1 MWNFLLINMYV
12 GQGAGED
19 WGKSWVD
26 AIENNMEP
34 DLLCEV
40 QIKPRRGKLI
50 HPSPHGTCKK
60 MGHMTLKYYLVI
72 SLAFAAWMLREGRLL
87 KETRNRSTKGYC
99 YMCHSLGKYERYFA
113 FEKWSNN
120 WNCKESLLGT
130 LVVKWKN

>member
-1 MWNFLLINMYV
+1 MYV

-50 HPSPHGTCKK
+50 HPSPHGHLQESGSHDFKIWL
-60 MGHMTLKYYLVI
+60 GDI
-72 SLAFAAWMLREGRLL
+72 SCICSMDAKRRETPEGDP
-87 KETRNRSTKGYC
+87 KQIY
-99 YMCHSLGKYERYFA
+99 
-113 FEKWSNN
+113 
-120 WNCKESLLGT
+120 
-130 LVVKWKN
+130 